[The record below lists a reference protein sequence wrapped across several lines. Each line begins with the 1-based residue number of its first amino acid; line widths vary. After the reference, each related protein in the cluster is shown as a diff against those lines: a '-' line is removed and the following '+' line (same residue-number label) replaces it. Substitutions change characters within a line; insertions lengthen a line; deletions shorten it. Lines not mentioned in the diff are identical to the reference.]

1 MPVWHFDFNYENDED
16 VFAWVT
22 ENIPEEHIVRRI
34 ADQITRYPSG
44 VPFVQKYANRTFTW
58 RHRFSFDNP
67 ESAAFFKL
75 RWGGVI
81 DNSG

>member
-44 VPFVQKYANRTFTW
+44 VPFC
-58 RHRFSFDNP
+58 P
-67 ESAAFFKL
+67 EVCQSYFHLAAPFF
-75 RWGGVI
+75 V
-81 DNSG
+81 